1 MEKWS
6 TCFFTRLAPLEEDFR
21 NLGIRSFGALRLSVN
36 TDSSRMLSPD
46 LPFQQRAD
54 ELVSEAER
62 EAKETIAQEKL
73 AYKTSYQNLRE
84 LKSEIEQIQKLME
97 RSRKKLQADFD
108 AWYEQQGRGET
119 LTKALLSSD
128 GEKQVEFKPQF
139 NEQPIKQAW
148 ASPTYSTATTQSTS
162 SFASSEIRSTGY
174 RDTDADIEAFYK
186 ASEILKARRS
196 RS

>member
-1 MEKWS
+1 M
-6 TCFFTRLAPLEEDFR
+6 
-21 NLGIRSFGALRLSVN
+21 VN
-36 TDSSRMLSPD
+36 TARKNIDKEKKKIEQIRKEAAMENIVNGED
-46 LPFQQRAD
+46 GG
-54 ELVSEAER
+54 EMEESEAER